1 LIGQFAKAVDYG
13 MMQLSVNKA
22 PLGAPIDF
30 FNTGVVPTGEVTL
43 GEVTLEAGEHCL
55 RIEVTGAN
63 EQAVKAYMFGL
74 DYLRL
79 VPR

>member
-1 LIGQFAKAVDYG
+1 
-13 MMQLSVNKA
+13 
-22 PLGAPIDF
+22 
-30 FNTGVVPTGEVTL
+30 L

-79 VPR
+79 MPR